1 MNTKISQKVK
11 SSSGEPYDVDIN
23 FSNNKYTVFCNCQAG
38 IYGKLCKHKTSLLD
52 EDFSLLY
59 DKNEQEKLERVR
71 DIVKKSKYSEIIS
84 AYKIIKQE
92 IEQAQKKEKKAKEQI
107 EHALKTGIEIIS

>member
-1 MNTKISQKVK
+1 M
-11 SSSGEPYDVDIN
+11 
-23 FSNNKYTVFCNCQAG
+23 
-38 IYGKLCKHKTSLLD
+38 
-52 EDFSLLY
+52 LY

-92 IEQAQKKEKKAKEQI
+92 IEQAQKKGGKSQRTNRACFKDR
-107 EHALKTGIEIIS
+107 H